1 MSYLGSLFLAISSI
15 YIFILVGYSAKR
27 IFKEKIDEKSFNL
40 LSVYFLQAFL
50 TFWGL
55 LKRPIDTEFLLA
67 PLIYICIVSLVLV
80 LTFFLARQLFKDPK
94 ERSIAS
100 ISALIGNTGNL
111 GIPLGIAIFGEESI
125 PYTTLI
131 NLTNVFVVYTLGVYF
146 YSRGNF
152 SIKESIQ
159 NIFKLPPLWFAILAL
174 VFNFF
179 QVHLGI
185 EIMNALEMGA
195 YASMVIQLIILG
207 MYFHSVKLEHLN
219 IRLIT
224 HVNLIKFVLLPSLAF
239 FILQFAPL
247 SSMIKGIVFMEL
259 FMPLA
264 VANVNLGSL
273 YHCKPEDITAL
284 IFISSLLFLGLSF
297 FILFLIEKL

>member
-1 MSYLGSLFLAISSI
+1 MGSLFLALISI
-15 YIFILVGYSAKR
+15 YIFILVGYGVKR
-27 IFKEKIDEKSFNL
+27 AFKEQINEKSFNL

-55 LKRPIDTEFLLA
+55 LKRPMDADFFLA
-67 PLIYICIVSLVLV
+67 PMLYISIVALVLII
-80 LTFFLARQLFKDPK
+80 TFFMARQLFSDPK

-131 NLTNVFVVYTLGVYF
+131 NLMNVFVVYTLGVFF

-152 SIKESIQ
+152 SIKESLQ
-159 NIFKLPPLWFAILAL
+159 NIFKLPPLWFAVLAL
-174 VFNFF
+174 SFNFYE
-179 QVHLGI
+179 VHLPQ
-185 EIMNALEMGA
+185 EVMNALEMGA
-195 YASMVIQLIILG
+195 HASMVLQLIILG
-207 MYFHSVKLEHLN
+207 MYFNTVKLHHLN
-219 IRLIT
+219 LKLIL
-224 HVNLIKFVLLPSLAF
+224 HVNVIKFVLLPGLTF
-239 FILQFAPL
+239 FILQFMPL
-247 SSMIKGIVFMEL
+247 SSMVKGVILMEL

-273 YHCKPEDITAL
+273 YNCKPEDITAL
-284 IFISSLLFLGLSF
+284 IFISSLIFLGLSF
-297 FILFLIEKL
+297 FILALIQGF